1 MKDSASTMQPITA
14 QTAPREPIPD
24 TVPPTVDERLDTI
37 SAALET
43 ALDPDAKPK
52 DRTDAL
58 TRLRDARVKRDTSSG
73 TTP

>member
-1 MKDSASTMQPITA
+1 MNDSAMTMQPITA
-14 QTAPREPIPD
+14 QTAKRGPIPN

-52 DRTDAL
+52 ERADML
-58 TRLRDARVKRDTSSG
+58 TRIRDARTKRG